1 MGSSGLPR
9 GGGISAGNNSSKSS
23 RPVAFPMRHGPVAFP
38 MRHGPP
44 NLPRCGLP
52 PASHVVVSSSSGN
65 GGNAAPTPRAEAAKA
80 SSYPSTSS
88 TPEAAHPL
96 LSYETYEQGCDDDG
110 EQQVCEDDGE
120 QRRPSGCVALTRGI
134 VLMVVVL
141 MMVVFTRRRI
151 NIILKHLGRSRAI
164 QGKCRI
170 ITVEHGG
177 KKERK
182 S

>member
-52 PASHVVVSSSSGN
+52 PASHVVVSSSAGN

-120 QRRPSGCVALTRGI
+120 QRRPS
-134 VLMVVVL
+134 
-141 MMVVFTRRRI
+141 RI
-151 NIILKHLGRSRAI
+151 
-164 QGKCRI
+164 
-170 ITVEHGG
+170 THGVD
-177 KKERK
+177 ERYRLDGGGLDDGGVHA
-182 S
+182 SPYQHHFEAPGAQPGDPREVPYHHR